1 MDRARGAILL
11 RSGSLRLA
19 AIARASKMNSASKC
33 GLKPGRAPGQPFDF
47 AGPQADF
54 LTAGDARWSSPY
66 SDLCWLLPTLRLRK
80 LLSKPKLV
88 CREAEGHLG
97 TRVRTARR
105 CLTAEEWQQEDAERE
120 RVPVTLR
127 VTAGQGDTPT
137 RPSQTPQ

>member
-1 MDRARGAILL
+1 MVMALFVLL
-11 RSGSLRLA
+11 LA
-19 AIARASKMNSASKC
+19 A
-33 GLKPGRAPGQPFDF
+33 
-47 AGPQADF
+47 AD
-54 LTAGDARWSSPY
+54 SP
-66 SDLCWLLPTLRLRK
+66 PAQTPA
-80 LLSKPKLV
+80 KPKLI

-97 TRVRTARR
+97 SHVRTARR